1 MKKKLVTTMLA
12 LTITMTTMAGCGNSS
27 SEENTAT
34 EYEEYCTDAE
44 VDEVCEA
51 APESYSPSVDS
62 SAATYESA
70 GVGTASPG
78 RSYNNSIAAA
88 TEEAAWDMEYDEYY
102 PEYKYNTED
111 YTAREENEFT
121 MVASNPLS
129 TFAADV
135 DTASYSNMR
144 RMVEWGYG
152 INDFPEGSIR
162 AEEMINYF
170 KYDYVK
176 PKFGD
181 NFGVDAKVAR
191 CPWNEDNMLLVM
203 GITTEEMDSREKP
216 ASNIVFLV
224 DVSGSM
230 SDSNKLPLL
239 KEAMGLMVD
248 NLTKEDKVSIIT
260 YASGSQL
267 ILNGVDGSN
276 HIKIKKAFNEL
287 EAGGST
293 NGEGGLIKAYQLA
306 ERHFI
311 EGGNNRVIIASDGD
325 FNVGA
330 TSKDDLTELITEK
343 KESGIFLSTLG
354 FGMGNYS
361 DTTMETLADNGN
373 GNYAYIDD
381 LSEAKKVL
389 VDEFESTLY
398 TVAKDT
404 KFQVEFNPALVNSY
418 RLVGYENRQLAAKDF
433 RDDTKDGGELGSGR
447 QITVMYEIELAGN
460 GNDDG
465 DLKYQSTNLSS
476 KGKAG
481 DEWCTLSVAYKEP
494 DGEKSR
500 YLEFPIG
507 VNNVVKKPSEDFL
520 FAADV
525 AMLAMALNNSSSLKD
540 FDRYEAVERINADV
554 KEMNSNDEL
563 RSEFGYIV
571 EQILENSNGNYYYY
585 E

>member
-27 SEENTAT
+27 PEENTAT

-78 RSYNNSIAAA
+78 RSYNNRIAAA

-230 SDSNKLPLL
+230 SDPNKLPLL

-267 ILNGVDGSN
+267 VLNGVDGSN

-540 FDRYEAVERINADV
+540 FGRYEAVERINADV